1 MESAATG
8 SCGLYLHVPFCT
20 TKCGYCDFYSIPAEG
35 RDAGGLVSRLLD
47 ELARRMADP
56 PAPITTIFVGGGTP
70 TVLPHA
76 ELARLLE
83 PLARIAGV
91 REAGATRKGKAG
103 AIHPGAVREFTVE
116 ANPGTLDDE
125 KAGLLV
131 AAGVDRLSL
140 GAQSFDPAEL
150 TVLERL
156 HSPDDIAPAVRIAR
170 RAGIRRLNLDLIFGV
185 PGQTLAGW
193 LESLDRAIELDPD
206 HLALY
211 GLTYEPGTTLTRR
224 RDAGRVQPCDDGLE
238 AEMYLAAF
246 DVTAAA
252 GFEQYEI
259 SNFARPNQRCL
270 HNLIYWHNEPY
281 VGVGPSAAGYVGG
294 LRYRNVPDLHRYQQ
308 MIDQLGHA
316 VIERERIEG
325 RQLAAET
332 AMLQLRLIDGI
343 DRAEF
348 EQRTGFDPHQVF
360 ARSIARYELRGLL
373 SVSPA
378 RMALTRNG
386 LLVADAIIADF
397 MADLDETHEVHLPFK
412 PPTAPADAR
421 VSLTER
427 ILAT

>member
-8 SCGLYLHVPFCT
+8 SYGLYVHVPFCT

-35 RDAGGLVSRLLD
+35 RDAGGLVDRLLD
-47 ELARRMADP
+47 ELTRRLAD
-56 PAPITTIFVGGGTP
+56 ASGPIATIFVGGGTP
-70 TVLPHA
+70 TVLPRE
-76 ELARLLE
+76 ELARLVE
-83 PLARIAGV
+83 PLARIARAGEARAR
-91 REAGATRKGKAG
+91 REGESGATG
-103 AIHPGAVREFTVE
+103 PGSIQEFTVE

-125 KAGLLV
+125 KAALLV

-140 GAQSFDPAEL
+140 GAQSFNPAEL
-150 TVLERL
+150 AVLERL

-238 AEMYLAAF
+238 AEMYLAAL
-246 DVTAAA
+246 DATAAA
-252 GFEQYEI
+252 GFQQYEI
-259 SNFARPNQRCL
+259 SNFARPGQRCL

-281 VGVGPSAAGYVGG
+281 LGVGPSAAGYLRG

-308 MIDQLGHA
+308 MIDQFGHA
-316 VIERERIEG
+316 VIESERIEG
-325 RQLAAET
+325 RLLAAET
-332 AMLQLRLIDGI
+332 AMLQLRLIDGV
-343 DRAEF
+343 DRAAF
-348 EQRTGFDPHQVF
+348 ERRTGFDPHQVF
-360 ARSIARYELRGLL
+360 ARSIARYEPPGLL
-373 SVSPA
+373 SVSPT
-378 RMALTRNG
+378 RIALTRSG
-386 LLVADAIIADF
+386 LLLADAIIADF
-397 MADLDETHEVHLPFK
+397 MADLDEPHLPFK
-412 PPTAPADAR
+412 TRATPADAR

-427 ILAT
+427 ILAN